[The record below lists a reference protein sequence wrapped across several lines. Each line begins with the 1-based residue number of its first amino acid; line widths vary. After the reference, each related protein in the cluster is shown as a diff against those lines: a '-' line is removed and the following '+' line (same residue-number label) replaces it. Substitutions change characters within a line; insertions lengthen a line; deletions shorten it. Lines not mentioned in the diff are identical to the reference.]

1 MNANELKNK
10 HGIQVV
16 DLGADI
22 NTVDMFLF
30 TRDTRDGAT
39 LYLVSD
45 NLKNADFEEE
55 VYLDLPSI
63 DELLEILTDCE
74 VEKIYC
80 DDFERWVQ
88 DNV

>member
-22 NTVDMFLF
+22 NFIDMYLV

-63 DELLEILTDCE
+63 DELLKILTDCE

-80 DDFERWVQ
+80 DDFEMWFQ

>member
-22 NTVDMFLF
+22 NFIDMYLV
-30 TRDTRDGAT
+30 TRDTRDGST
-39 LYLVSD
+39 LYLVTS

-74 VEKIYC
+74 AKKIYC
-80 DDFERWVQ
+80 DDYEMWFQ
-88 DNV
+88 DNF